1 MARKPARTRRAF
13 GAVEQLNSGRYRAR
27 YRNPETTAWISA
39 PNTFPAKMDAEG
51 WLADE
56 RRLIDLGT
64 WISPEER
71 ERLKELEKQADS
83 HTVRVHMD
91 RWLSEKE
98 RQGLKASTMTKYRER
113 VAYRITAEGLTL
125 ADTPVT
131 EVSGRVVREWWDEVQ
146 RRWPDSGEMNRKA
159 YQHLKTAFSD
169 LVDDEVIP
177 ANPVAIRASKR
188 TAPPKLE
195 KNLPTLAEQQA
206 IYAHIPERYKL
217 LTLLTQFHGLRI
229 GEALALK
236 RKDVAVRDDVS
247 KGPGPWSPLVHVS
260 VHDNLQRVKRDGKW
274 VMEAMGSAKTAQG
287 NRRVPILPLFQ
298 KDLFKHLKTF
308 TGRSPED
315 LLTTTRTGSAV
326 FDTSY
331 RSIYN
336 KTLERAGITRRLHP
350 HAGRRF
356 IVSALLEQGYEP
368 TAVGQIIGDKDLK
381 TVLEIYAQVRDGRP
395 EEIMTAWA
403 RTWKVENE

>member
-1 MARKPARTRRAF
+1 MARKKVRTRRAF
-13 GAVEQLNSGRYRAR
+13 GAIEELKSGRYRAR
-27 YRNPETTAWISA
+27 YRHPETTAWVNA
-39 PNTFPAKMDAEG
+39 PNTFPAKIDAEG

-71 ERLKELEKQADS
+71 ERRAELEEIADS
-83 HTVRVHMD
+83 NTVRVCMD
-91 RWLSEKE
+91 QWLNDKE

-113 VAYRITAEGLTL
+113 VAYRITAEGLAL
-125 ADTPVT
+125 ADMPVS
-131 EVSGRVVREWWDEVQ
+131 EVTSRAVREWWDDVQ
-146 RRWPDSGEMNRKA
+146 QRWPDSGELNRKA
-159 YQHLKTAFSD
+159 YQHLRSAFDD

-177 ANPVAIRASKR
+177 VNPVVIRASKR
-188 TAPPKLE
+188 TVKPKME
-195 KNLPTLAEQQA
+195 KNLPTLLEQQA
-206 IYAHIPERYKL
+206 IYSEAPERYKL
-217 LTLLTQFHGLRI
+217 ITLLTQFHGLRI

-236 RKDVAVRDDVS
+236 RQDITVKSDLT
-247 KGPGPWSPLVHVS
+247 KGPGPWSPLVHAS

-287 NRRVPILPLFQ
+287 NRRVPILSMFH
-298 KDLFKHLKTF
+298 KDLFLHMEKF
-308 TGRSPED
+308 TGPHREE

-326 FDTSY
+326 FDTAF
-331 RSIYN
+331 RSTFN
-336 KTLERAGITRRLHP
+336 GMLKRAGITRRLHP

-381 TVLEIYAQVRDGRP
+381 VVLEIYAQVRDGRT
-395 EEIMTAWA
+395 EEIMTAWSRSWQA
-403 RTWKVENE
+403 EE